1 MQFSIAVS
9 QNIPY
14 ERLET
19 KLENLV
25 RIHVPK
31 MGLIGDG
38 FVQQFF

>member
-14 ERLET
+14 EGLET

-25 RIHVPK
+25 WIHVPN

-38 FVQQFF
+38 FVQQLF